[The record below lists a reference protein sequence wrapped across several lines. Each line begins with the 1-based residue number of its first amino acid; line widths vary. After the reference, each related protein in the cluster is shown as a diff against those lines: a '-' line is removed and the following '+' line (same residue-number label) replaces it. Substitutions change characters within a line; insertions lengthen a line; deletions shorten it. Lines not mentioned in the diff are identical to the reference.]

1 MERDKSLKKPNR
13 DGLGF
18 EQHDKQLNY
27 INIKSAFRI
36 TCIMLI
42 LEKFINAKYGEIKN
56 IFIYVSMQSYIKKTS
71 GSDSSF
77 YMPPIYDYY
86 FLAGIS

>member
-1 MERDKSLKKPNR
+1 MAVIRNKKPR
-13 DGLGF
+13 HWPRSKIKKYIKIKAIVSIF
-18 EQHDKQLNY
+18 QL
-27 INIKSAFRI
+27 RI